1 MLDKLTHIRSLFS
14 KSMPSKSNALMIIS
28 STFRDDMT
36 HFFPEHQNLVVLELG
51 KYLGYTTRFFSLNF
65 RRVYSIEVNR
75 YYDLFS
81 KIYNSDRNNIS
92 NLVFDLYQGDWKK
105 LKDFCPNPDIVFV
118 DAAHDAK
125 SVEMDIQNCLIY
137 YPKST
142 LIFDDYGSWEGV
154 YQSVNKFIDNRQLK
168 LISTIGCAQNSLA
181 TPDGNFTNKLGA
193 EGIICKSS

>member
-1 MLDKLTHIRSLFS
+1 
-14 KSMPSKSNALMIIS
+14 MPSKSNALMIIS